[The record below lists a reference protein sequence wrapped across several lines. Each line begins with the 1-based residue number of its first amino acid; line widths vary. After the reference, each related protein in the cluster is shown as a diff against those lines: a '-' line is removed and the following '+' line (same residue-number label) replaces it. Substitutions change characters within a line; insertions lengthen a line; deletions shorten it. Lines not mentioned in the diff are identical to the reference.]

1 MNINLQIER
10 LIIDGLN
17 LAPGHGARVKATV
30 ETELS
35 RLLTARGLPQG
46 LQNGAVLPN
55 VRPASIQ
62 VSAGSNPLSMGRQI
76 ARAVYGSISGGF
88 GK

>member
-1 MNINLQIER
+1 MNIDLKIER

-17 LAPGHGARVKATV
+17 LAPGHGARVKTTV

-46 LQNGAVLPN
+46 LQNGAALPD

-62 VSAGSNPLSMGRQI
+62 VSADSNPSCMGRQI
-76 ARAVYGSISGGF
+76 ARAVYGSI
-88 GK
+88 GKGIGK